1 MRVPVEVAI
10 NSDHLVGATKAARLA
25 EPIGS
30 SNHSCGFRSDRR
42 RRPARPRCI
51 APTTQRCRGL
61 IRACDGDPRAA
72 RMALITG
79 MDSVPHL
86 QIWLL
91 GTFRVR
97 IDSHR
102 VTELDKRL
110 RAAELLKLLALS
122 PGHRLHR
129 EEAVELL
136 WPECEPDSAANN
148 LH

>member
-1 MRVPVEVAI
+1 
-10 NSDHLVGATKAARLA
+10 
-25 EPIGS
+25 
-30 SNHSCGFRSDRR
+30 
-42 RRPARPRCI
+42 
-51 APTTQRCRGL
+51 
-61 IRACDGDPRAA
+61 
-72 RMALITG
+72 MALITG

-122 PGHRLHR
+122 PTCAVITCCCGPQIECGLTHRPLSARPR
-129 EEAVELL
+129 EHSKVVTA
-136 WPECEPDSAANN
+136 PI
-148 LH
+148 